1 MKQSRFRITFGKK
14 MAAIMI
20 TAVVLP
26 MAAVILLTY
35 HKLSVDTANNYID
48 TSCRMVKSVSHR
60 LDDYMKQL
68 ETLSMFAYT
77 EKDINASSWENY
89 HDIISSMVSV
99 LAGKK
104 EIHSMFRYFP
114 ADQECYIVDLKRS
127 QSYADAS
134 DMEETIW
141 YQSVTGLNSN
151 YACLPLMRFT
161 GYDPRYDVDDR
172 TPVISFVRRFVSWTG
187 ETSVLCMNV
196 RPDVLK
202 EICGA
207 AQQYE
212 DELVWYLNRAG
223 EVIYTN
229 DTGTDGQN
237 PDREYSDRIGQM
249 TVDTGRQEG
258 VLELDGDILC
268 YTISDDSGNRLV
280 KKISAY
286 ILTQYSDSLRNT
298 GLLVL
303 AVAALV
309 MIPLLS
315 LLSRSLTG
323 PLRRLERYME
333 EAGKGD
339 FSLRMPVKGN
349 DEISHITATFN
360 QMLGEIDTLVN
371 ERYKMNLDYRTAQIN
386 SLLAQI
392 NPHFLNNT
400 LQSVGSVAL
409 EQGLTEVY
417 RSINALCRML
427 RYSIKGDNTVCVREE
442 QQNVRDYL
450 YIQQFRFGDRLTL
463 VMEIPEEVLDVKIPK
478 LTLQPLVENAFIHGL
493 EQKKEKGCIRI
504 FAVREEER
512 ILFRIEDNGTGIE
525 EGILERVR
533 RALLI
538 EEGEDIKMGI
548 GIGNVNQRLHLMYGS
563 RAEITIDSVFG
574 EGTAVTVKIPTD
586 RRGTCTGL

>member
-1 MKQSRFRITFGKK
+1 MKRSRFRMTFGKK

-48 TSCRMVKSVSHR
+48 TSSRMVKSVSHR

-77 EKDINASSWENY
+77 EKDINASSWEIY
-89 HDIISSMVSV
+89 RDIISSMVSV

-104 EIHSMFRYFP
+104 EIHSMFLYFP
-114 ADQECYIVDLKRS
+114 EDQECYIVDLKRS

-134 DMEETIW
+134 DMEETPW
-141 YQSVTGLNSN
+141 YQSVAGPDSN
-151 YACLPLMRFT
+151 YACLPLAQFS
-161 GYDPRYDVDDR
+161 GYDPRYDVDGR

-212 DELVWYLNRAG
+212 DELVWYLNGAG

-237 PDREYSDRIGQM
+237 PDREYSDRIGQL
-249 TVDTGRQEG
+249 TADTGKQEG
-258 VLELDGDILC
+258 VVELDGDILC
-268 YTISDDSGNRLV
+268 YTVSDDSGNRLV
-280 KKISAY
+280 KKISHY

-303 AVAALV
+303 AAAALV

-315 LLSRSLTG
+315 LLSRSFTG
-323 PLRRLERYME
+323 PLRRLEKYME

-339 FSLRMPVKGN
+339 FTLRMPVKGN

-360 QMLGEIDTLVN
+360 QMLGEIGTLVN
-371 ERYKMNLDYRTAQIN
+371 ERYKMKLDYRTAQIN

-427 RYSIKGDNTVCVREE
+427 RYSIKGENTVSVREE

-463 VMEIPEEVLDVKIPK
+463 VMDIPEEVLDVKIPK

-512 ILFRIEDNGTGIE
+512 ILFRIEDNGAGIE
-525 EGILERVR
+525 EETLGRVR

-563 RAEITIDSVFG
+563 SAEITIDSVLG

-586 RRGTCTGL
+586 RRGTCTG